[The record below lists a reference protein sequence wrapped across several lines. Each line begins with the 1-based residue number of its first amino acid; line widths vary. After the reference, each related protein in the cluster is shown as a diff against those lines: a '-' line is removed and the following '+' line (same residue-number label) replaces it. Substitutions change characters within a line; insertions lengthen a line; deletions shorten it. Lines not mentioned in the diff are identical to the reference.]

1 MYLLLAEFYYIM
13 EDLFLLFRNLTF
25 VSFGNSYFCTL
36 AIMRINRENTI
47 GLVIDMQEKL
57 IPTIIN
63 HQGIINNT
71 VILLKGL
78 KKFQSP
84 IVVTQQNTNG
94 LDNRNRRTKSIGVFP
109 ILIYRKNEI
118 QLLSRTCLHS
128 GTESYW

>member
-1 MYLLLAEFYYIM
+1 MYLLLAEIYYIM

-84 IVVTQQNTNG
+84 IVVTQQN
-94 LDNRNRRTKSIGVFP
+94 LVRRFRLSIKLSEISHISKKRNSVVIANLPSFG
-109 ILIYRKNEI
+109 Y
-118 QLLSRTCLHS
+118 
-128 GTESYW
+128 